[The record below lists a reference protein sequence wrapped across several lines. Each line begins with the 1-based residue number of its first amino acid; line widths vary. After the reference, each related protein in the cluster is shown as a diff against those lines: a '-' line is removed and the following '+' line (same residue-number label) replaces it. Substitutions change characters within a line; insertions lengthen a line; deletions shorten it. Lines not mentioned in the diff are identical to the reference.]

1 MERLLLGF
9 SNFKFQMSTTFLGR
23 EREREREK
31 RGGDGDGDGDGDDR
45 SFSSLGFV
53 FHIWSSRNVVN
64 SISTL

>member
-1 MERLLLGF
+1 MRHHGAF
-9 SNFKFQMSTTFLGR
+9 ASWVFKFQISNVHNISG

-31 RGGDGDGDGDGDDR
+31 RGGGGDGDDR